1 MTSEILTAT
10 SSSTK
15 SSEKNLLLTSAN
27 ESKSQD
33 RLPPGIT
40 INNGDLAGIT
50 FSIKSKDKSSSH
62 EFLSNSGIT
71 LDNDKVKAFELSQPI
86 SIQDVDVNVIIAG
99 TKKKDKI
106 TGSSEGEVLA
116 GGEGKD
122 VLSGGEGADGF
133 LFQNPEGFGKE
144 EADKITDFDADEGD
158 SVLVDKEVFDLGRK
172 VKFKSVTG
180 KKATKKA
187 SKSNKEFIYDGN
199 KGLLYFNENGKA
211 KGWGDDG
218 GLFTKLI
225 GAPELG
231 ASDFTIV

>member
-1 MTSEILTAT
+1 MFVQKASCATIVTTQATISETQEKGIDGRIKLIDIE
-10 SSSTK
+10 SIKPKKVSTFELIQPIQIR
-15 SSEKNLLLTSAN
+15 SEKVKNL
-27 ESKSQD
+27 
-33 RLPPGIT
+33 I
-40 INNGDLAGIT
+40 
-50 FSIKSKDKSSSH
+50 
-62 EFLSNSGIT
+62 
-71 LDNDKVKAFELSQPI
+71 V
-86 SIQDVDVNVIIAG
+86 G

-133 LFQNPEGFGKE
+133 LFQNPEGFGKK

-180 KKATKKA
+180 KKAAKKA
-187 SKSNKEFIYDGN
+187 SKSNKEFVYDGN
-199 KGLLYFNENGKA
+199 KGLLYFNQNGKA